1 MRRNIIREFEQ
12 LADALSGYSTMFGY
26 NLKNLCVKAEEVS
39 LLPIQA
45 MVEGEM
51 QNLEKCTTIGRKDD
65 YSFMIFPNY
74 EEDMLAVAKGI
85 MAVHPEFK
93 QEEGTMKVDAFDND
107 GNPTETD
114 AHYILVTM
122 PEVDD
127 DRYDLLKKGAQVMYE
142 ACKNQME
149 VANTK
154 ADINLAQ
161 LTVDETEEN
170 MKLIKAE
177 RDKLNNQWDTHRED
191 LYSAK
196 LQEIEDAH
204 DKWLSERAEQE
215 RLRQEQEAARGE
227 NVTHSMRI
235 DQKHDEDAN

>member
-12 LADALSGYSTMFGY
+12 LADALSNYSTMFGY

-51 QNLEKCTTIGRKDD
+51 QHLEKCTTIARKDD

-93 QEEGTMKVDAFDND
+93 QEESTMKVDMVDSD

-127 DRYDLLKKGAQVMYE
+127 DRYDLLKDATNAYHE
-142 ACKNQME
+142 ACKKQME
-149 VANTK
+149 AVNAR

-161 LTVDETEEN
+161 LTVEETEEN

-177 RDKLNNQWDTHRED
+177 RDKLNKQWNDHRES
-191 LYSAK
+191 LYTAN

-204 DKWLSERAEQE
+204 KKWLIEEGKREIATMEE
-215 RLRQEQEAARGE
+215 EDARGDD
-227 NVTHSMRI
+227 VTHSMRM
-235 DQKHDEDAN
+235 KPR